1 MAFRMDC
8 CEQLID
14 VSHVARLRRRL
25 EGIITVSNEF
35 WLISFGLFICVEL
48 RFVVGLF
55 GFKLGLSNELRRVR
69 RLKEAANSLVN
80 KTR

>member
-8 CEQLID
+8 CEQLIE

-35 WLISFGLFICVEL
+35 WLISFGLFIWECLGGV
-48 RFVVGLF
+48 RVGVVFAVVVCLV
-55 GFKLGLSNELRRVR
+55 LS
-69 RLKEAANSLVN
+69 
-80 KTR
+80 